1 MNRRPTIVAN
11 QDRLPAGANVMKC
24 NRWKRSCGIAAT
36 LVFAIATAWSGVAAA
51 ADYKLGSLDIS
62 QPWARATPKGA
73 STGGG
78 YMTVTNTGNA
88 PERLSC
94 LSTDVAAQCQ
104 IHEMT
109 MDNGVMK
116 MRPVAGGLEIKPGQ
130 IVTLKPGGYHVMLLD
145 LKQPLQ
151 QGKAVEVTFKDDKG
165 ATVKVKFPIVAI
177 GAPAPAA
184 SSMDGGM
191 HMHDPPMPQMNM
203 R

>member
-1 MNRRPTIVAN
+1 
-11 QDRLPAGANVMKC
+11 MKR
-24 NRWKRSCGIAAT
+24 NPWKRSCGTAAA
-36 LVFAIATAWSGVAAA
+36 LVFAIATAWSGGAAA

-73 STGGG
+73 SSAAA

-130 IVTLKPGGYHVMLLD
+130 TVTLKPGGYHVMLAD

-151 QGKAVEVTFKDDKG
+151 QGKVEVMLKDDTG
-165 ATVKVKFPIVAI
+165 ATVQVKFPIIAI
-177 GAPAPAA
+177 GAPTPAA
-184 SSMDGGM
+184 STMDDGM

>member
-1 MNRRPTIVAN
+1 
-11 QDRLPAGANVMKC
+11 MKL
-24 NRWKRSCGIAAT
+24 NPWKSSCGIAAF
-36 LVFAIATAWSGVAAA
+36 VFAIATAWSGVAAA

-73 STGGG
+73 STAAA

-94 LSTDVAAQCQ
+94 LSSDAAAQCQ

-116 MRPVAGGLEIKPGQ
+116 MRPVAGGLEIKPAQ
-130 IVTLKPGGYHVMLLD
+130 TVTLNPGGYHVMLQD

-151 QGKAVEVTFKDDKG
+151 QGKAVELVLKDDTG
-165 ATVKVKFPIVAI
+165 ATVKVKFPIIAI

-184 SSMDGGM
+184 STMDGGM
-191 HMHDPPMPQMNM
+191 HMQGPPMAPMNM